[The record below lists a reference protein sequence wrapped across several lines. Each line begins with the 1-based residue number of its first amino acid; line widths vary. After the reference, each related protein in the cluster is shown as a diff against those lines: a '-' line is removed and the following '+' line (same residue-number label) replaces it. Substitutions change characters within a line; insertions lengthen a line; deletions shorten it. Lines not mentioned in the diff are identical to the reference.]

1 MTIHISVF
9 QFYPQFLL
17 FPAAAPF
24 RFVCEKP
31 ENVRRG
37 ASASVRFRRIGS
49 ACVKNLYASCHMKN
63 HIAFWGFRK
72 KSEEPEGSS
81 LKSVSGIF
89 LIVLPENPLD
99 FLLGLHDLVVKAFSR
114 DADSPV
120 AEDDE
125 LL

>member
-1 MTIHISVF
+1 MTIHITVF
-9 QFYPQFLL
+9 QFYPRFRIS
-17 FPAAAPF
+17 AAAEPAC
-24 RFVCEKP
+24 FVCEKS

-37 ASASVRFRRIGS
+37 ASASVRFRRIAS

-63 HIAFWGFRK
+63 HIAFCGFSQ

-81 LKSVSGIF
+81 PKSVSGIF
-89 LIVLPENPLD
+89 LIVLPQDPLD
-99 FLLGLHDLVVKAFSR
+99 LLLGLHDLVVKALGR
-114 DADSPV
+114 DADGPV